1 MDVVNERCAGLDVHK
16 RQVVACVR
24 VPGGST
30 KGRGLVK
37 TFGTTT
43 PELLDLLA
51 WLTEHGVE
59 KVAMESTGV
68 YWRPVYHVLEGSFDE
83 ILLVNAQHVKAV
95 PGRKTDV
102 KDCEWLARLLEH
114 GLLRGSFVPP
124 EPIRDLR
131 DLTRFRKTLIQERSS
146 HVNRIAKTL
155 ELANIKLGS
164 VATDIMGK
172 SGRSM
177 MQAIIDGE
185 RNPQQ
190 LAELSLGVLRKKL
203 SALEPALT
211 GRVREHHAFLLR
223 QQLMVVDDLDRR
235 IKDLDERIEE
245 CIRPFADEVARI
257 RTIPG
262 VAQRTSEALVAEI
275 GVDMERFPTAGHLA
289 SWAKICPGN
298 NQSGDKRHNASVG
311 KGNNWVKST
320 LIEAAWAASR
330 TRRTYYHAQFK
341 RLRARGGPKKAI
353 TAVAHSMLQAY
364 WHVLRHETEHHDL
377 GPHHFDALN
386 RDRLRRHHI
395 KRLKDLGFSVTI
407 EEAA

>member
-1 MDVVNERCAGLDVHK
+1 MDVVNARCAGLDVHK
-16 RQVVACVR
+16 RQVVVCVR
-24 VPGGST
+24 TPDQA
-30 KGRGLVK
+30 RGVVR
-37 TFGTTT
+37 TFGTAT
-43 PELLDLLA
+43 PQLLDLLM
-51 WLTEHGVE
+51 WLTEQRVE

-68 YWRPVYHVLEGSFDE
+68 YWRPVYHVLEGSVDE

-102 KDCEWLARLLEH
+102 KDCEWLAQLLQH

-131 DLTRFRKTLIQERSS
+131 DLTRFRKTLIHERSS

-172 SGRSM
+172 SGRAM
-177 MQAIIDGE
+177 MEALIDGVTD
-185 RNPQQ
+185 PQH
-190 LAELSLGVLRKKL
+190 LADLSLGVLRKKRD
-203 SALEPALT
+203 ALKPALS
-211 GRVREHHAFLLR
+211 GRVRDHHAFLLR
-223 QQLMVVDDLDRR
+223 QQLKVIDDLDQR
-235 IKDLDERIEE
+235 ITEFDARIEE
-245 CIRPFADEVARI
+245 CLRPFADAVARI
-257 RTIPG
+257 TTIPG
-262 VAQRTSEALVAEI
+262 VARRTAEALVAEI

-289 SWAKICPGN
+289 SWAKLCPGN
-298 NQSGDKRHNASVG
+298 NQSGDRRRSASIG
-311 KGNNWVKST
+311 KGNNWLKST

-330 TRRTYYHAQFK
+330 TKRSYYSAQFK
-341 RLRARGGPKKAI
+341 RIRSRRGPKKAV

-364 WHVLRHETEHHDL
+364 WHILHSGTEHRDL
-377 GPHHFDALN
+377 GPHYFEHLD

-395 KRLKDLGFSVTI
+395 KRLTALGFNVTI

>member
-1 MDVVNERCAGLDVHK
+1 MDVVNPRCAGLDVHK
-16 RQVVACVR
+16 RQVVACIR
-24 VPGGST
+24 TPGGGR
-30 KGRGLVK
+30 KGLTR

-43 PELLDLLA
+43 PELLNLLT
-51 WLTEHGVE
+51 WLTEHQVD

-68 YWRPVYHVLEGSFDE
+68 YWRPVYQVLEGSVGE

-102 KDCEWLARLLEH
+102 KDSEWLAQLLEH
-114 GLLRGSFVPP
+114 GLLRSSFVPP

-131 DLTRFRKTLIQERSS
+131 DLTRFRKTLIHERSS

-172 SGRSM
+172 SGRAM
-177 MQAIIDGE
+177 IEAIIDG
-185 RNPQQ
+185 RTDPHQ
-190 LAELSLGVLRKKL
+190 LADLSRGVLRKKRD
-203 SALEPALT
+203 ALEPALT

-223 QQLMVVDDLDRR
+223 QQLKVVDDLDQR
-235 IKDLDERIEE
+235 IRELDARIEE
-245 CIRPFADEVARI
+245 CILPFADAVARI
-257 RTIPG
+257 CTIPG
-262 VAQRTSEALVAEI
+262 VQHRTAEALVAEM

-298 NQSGDKRHNASVG
+298 NQSGDKRRNASIG

-330 TRRTYYHAQFK
+330 TKRSYYNAQFK
-341 RLRARGGPKKAI
+341 RLRARRGAKKAV
-353 TAVAHSMLQAY
+353 TAVAHSMLNAY
-364 WHVLRHETEHHDL
+364 WHILRRQTVHSDL
-377 GPHHFDALN
+377 GPQYFDRLD

-395 KRLKDLGFSVTI
+395 TRLKALGFRVVA